1 VLCYLN
7 MEAEQGVLEKIRVLV
22 GTGRYRIRLHA
33 VRHMIEEGFD
43 EGNVVEAVGGG
54 SRVLEVYSL
63 EMRCL
68 LLGYF
73 TVGENVRQPLHVV
86 CDYSNPRVVDIVT
99 AYLPQ
104 KPWWMTPGKRGRLI

>member
-1 VLCYLN
+1 
-7 MEAEQGVLEKIRVLV
+7 MAELPEKIKTLLSVKK
-22 GTGRYRIRLHA
+22 YRIRLHA

-43 EGNVVEAVGGG
+43 EENLLEALGGR
-54 SRVLEVYSL
+54 SRVLENYPK

-73 TVGENVRQPLHVV
+73 TAGEQVRVPLHVV
-86 CDYSNPRVVDIVT
+86 CDYSNPRRVDIVT

-104 KPWWMTPGKRGRLI
+104 RPWWITPEKRGRLT